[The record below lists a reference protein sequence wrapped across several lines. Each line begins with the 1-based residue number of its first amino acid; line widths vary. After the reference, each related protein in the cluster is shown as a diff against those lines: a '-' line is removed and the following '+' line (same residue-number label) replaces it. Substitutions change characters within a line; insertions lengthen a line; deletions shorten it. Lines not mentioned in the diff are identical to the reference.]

1 MDTND
6 DFSNASSKY
15 IKFLGRKRSEL
26 YIVLLTKWRLKEE
39 IMQTFSDDSLK
50 KYYNNFLQQIAE
62 IIERK
67 H

>member
-26 YIVLLTKWRLKEE
+26 YTLCFYI
-39 IMQTFSDDSLK
+39 
-50 KYYNNFLQQIAE
+50 
-62 IIERK
+62 
-67 H
+67 